1 MRWIR
6 ANLRFGAWCA
16 LLALTM
22 QLALSFGH
30 VHVSGKAGGTP
41 ALLTLLLAPTTAI
54 TSDDATKPAKPGKS
68 GIAHDQCAVCSS
80 MQLAGSLIPAAAPS
94 VQLFVEASP
103 LWRAFHIDLAPAASP
118 HDSFQARAPPHA

>member
-22 QLALSFGH
+22 QFALSFGH

-41 ALLTLLLAPTTAI
+41 ALLTLLLSPSPTLAPGDPAR
-54 TSDDATKPAKPGKS
+54 PAKPGKS
-68 GIAHDQCAVCSS
+68 PIAHDQCAVCST
-80 MQLAGSLIPAAAPS
+80 MQLAGSLIAAP
-94 VQLFVEASP
+94 
-103 LWRAFHIDLAPAASP
+103 AP
-118 HDSFQARAPPHA
+118 SFQLPVST